1 MIANKKTAATP
12 TSSSDL
18 EELPTELLL
27 QIANSMLN
35 PAERT
40 RLSSC
45 SQRLQKLLPQYLR
58 VKILCSRDDDGGAI
72 QQDLFVSCAKS
83 SSFDQFLTSSENLRY
98 GQEYYFWSFDYQR
111 GNKAFL
117 GRHTRHAHEP
127 SDANHHSDGGGRL
140 QYLYTIG
147 LRPCTPNQTWKVVGG
162 TDGDMVMWGEEIALT
177 VGGLNPK
184 PRQPDSNQRG
194 TLCCMPKMANG
205 PVWIVLDSHHNTSGD
220 SGSGSCGS
228 DDTNNSIR
236 GGESSKLKLMPCNQY
251 SPSPKT
257 PEKELIVHAIP
268 RVCDEGEYLLHSPCS
283 TMHGSI
289 HSDGFHVIV
298 DFTFWIHKGIMY
310 FGSPV
315 LPFSLGIPI
324 LETDIL
330 DNGACP
336 LANLLNIKSAR
347 WGCVI
352 YYMAVAADVGEG
364 KNLNM
369 QRFLQRVTE
378 HRDHQVI
385 VNESKDLVYINV
397 LHKRVKTMA
406 NPIPRNDDALWRFI
420 LSW

>member
-1 MIANKKTAATP
+1 MNFNDTMMSNAAA
-12 TSSSDL
+12 SSDL
-18 EELPTELLL
+18 ENIPSELLL
-27 QIANSMLN
+27 GIANSMLN
-35 PAERT
+35 PAEQA

-45 SQRLQKLLPQYLR
+45 SQHFQQALPQYLR
-58 VKILCSRDDDGGAI
+58 VKIVCSRDNGAI
-72 QQDLFVSCAKS
+72 QQDLFVSLASAPDK
-83 SSFDQFLTSSENLRY
+83 FLSTDDNLVFCE
-98 GQEYYFWSFDYQR
+98 EYYFWSFDYER
-111 GNKAFL
+111 GNKTFL

-127 SDANHHSDGGGRL
+127 DANGRL
-140 QYLYTIG
+140 QYLYTVG

-162 TDGDMVMWGEEIALT
+162 NSGDVVMWGEEIALT

-194 TLCCMPKMANG
+194 TLCCMPKLNG
-205 PVWIVLDSHHNTSGD
+205 PCWIVLDG
-220 SGSGSCGS
+220 GSG
-228 DDTNNSIR
+228 
-236 GGESSKLKLMPCNQY
+236 EASKLKLLPCNQY
-251 SPSPKT
+251 IPSTKT

-298 DFTFWIHKGIMY
+298 DFTFWISKGVMY

-315 LPFSLGIPI
+315 LPFALGIPI
-324 LETDIL
+324 LETDVL
-330 DNGACP
+330 DHASCP
-336 LANLLNIKSAR
+336 LANLLHIKSAR

-364 KNLNM
+364 KSLNM
-369 QRFLQRVTE
+369 ERFLQRVTE

-397 LHKRVKTMA
+397 LHKQVKTKA
-406 NPIPRNDDALWRFI
+406 KPIPRNDDALWRFI